1 MTITRE
7 LVRMADKRDQKPP
20 VGNHKHPQYLTTAV
34 TSLKKT
40 ASTPLVGDIELAEGS
55 NITLTQDD
63 VLKKITIT
71 AAGGA
76 GGAFSQIIG
85 DGVTTVFNIVH
96 GLNTASV
103 LVELW
108 DLTTRAL
115 PEEDTSAAQFIEV
128 ADANTIKVTFTA
140 APITGQYRVVIMS
153 GSAAG
158 VSSLKTTGGAL
169 ILGDIEFV
177 AGTNITLAQDDALK
191 TITITAAAGGVSK
204 QWMKSFA
211 DMGASSSSSFNT
223 KGLLIIPKENLDVY
237 GIAMLA
243 DELDTQSIKIAV
255 YELNVNV
262 QVGAALIESGVLNTG
277 TVSGDNPTLLTYKP
291 GTPVTL
297 LAGVRYVVCVRNVT
311 ASATAIKAMTAAT
324 YSVDFI
330 GLQGRAYAR
339 IITANPV
346 DGSTWDSAGSST
358 TFLGAVLVEI

>member
-1 MTITRE
+1 MITRE

-40 ASTPLVGDIELAEGS
+40 AGTLLTGGVELAEGS

-85 DGVTTVFNIVH
+85 DGATTVFNIVH
-96 GLNTASV
+96 GLNTSSV
-103 LVELW
+103 VVELW

-169 ILGDIEFV
+169 ILGDIEFA

-191 TITITAAAGGVSK
+191 KITITAAAGGGVSK
-204 QWMKSFA
+204 QWMKTFIA
-211 DMGASSSSSFNT
+211 MGPASGSAFNT
-223 KGLLIIPKENLDVY
+223 KGFLLIPKENLVVY

-255 YELNVNV
+255 YELNVDV

-277 TVSGDNPTLLTYKP
+277 TVSGSNMTLLTYKP

-311 ASATAIKAMTAAT
+311 ASATTIKAMSTAT
-324 YSVDFI
+324 NSDNLI
-330 GLQGRAYAR
+330 GLQGDTYVR
-339 IITANPV
+339 IITADPV
-346 DGSTWDSAGSST
+346 NGSTWEVTSAST
-358 TFLGAVLVEI
+358 PFHGAVLVEI